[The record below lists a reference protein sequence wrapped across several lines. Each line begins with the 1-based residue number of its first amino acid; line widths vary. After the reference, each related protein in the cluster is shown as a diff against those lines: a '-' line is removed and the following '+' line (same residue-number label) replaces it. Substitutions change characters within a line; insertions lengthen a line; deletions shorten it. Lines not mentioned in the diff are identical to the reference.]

1 MLDAGLWD
9 QRGRISFPVKW
20 FGENSCHWGM
30 GGGVTGAFP
39 VQCGTCEMGGV
50 KCPQW
55 LLTAVVL
62 GVEPLAVS

>member
-1 MLDAGLWD
+1 
-9 QRGRISFPVKW
+9 
-20 FGENSCHWGM
+20 M